1 MRTLFILIKRNIKL
15 YFKDKGLFFSSLIT
29 PIIMLF
35 LYVTFLAKVYKDSF
49 VGAIPE
55 TFPVAESLINGCV
68 GGQLVA
74 SLIAVSCVTIS
85 FCSNLLMISDKYQNQ
100 IDDFCVSP
108 TKRYVLDLSYLL
120 ATFFSTLIICFVT
133 CGLGFIYLACIGWY
147 ISFTDVLLIIV
158 DTIIL
163 NLFGTLLSSIIYKF
177 LSTQGQA
184 SAAGTIVS
192 AGYGFICG
200 AYMPISQFGKG
211 LQNTLAF
218 LPGTHGTSLLKNH
231 FLNGVY
237 SQMTK
242 DGFPLEVVNGIKD
255 SIDCNLYFFNNKVE
269 IWMMYVIMLVSLL
282 VLLGIYI
289 LISFVKKDKKR

>member
-1 MRTLFILIKRNIKL
+1 MRTLFVMVKRNIKL

-29 PIIMLF
+29 PLIMLI
-35 LYVTFLAKVYKDSF
+35 LYMTFLAKVYKDSF
-49 VGAIPE
+49 TGAIPE
-55 TFPVAESLINGCV
+55 GVNIADSIINGCV

-85 FCSNLLMISDKYQNQ
+85 FCSNLLMISDKFQNQ

-108 TKRYVLDLSYLL
+108 TKRYVLDLSYLI
-120 ATFFSTLIICFVT
+120 ATFFSTLIVCFIT
-133 CGLGFIYLACIGWY
+133 CGIGFIYIACIGWY

-158 DTIIL
+158 DTILL

-200 AYMPISQFGKG
+200 AYMPISQFGSG
-211 LQNTLAF
+211 IRNVLAF
-218 LPGTHGTSLLKNH
+218 LPGTYGTSLIKNH

-237 SQMTK
+237 NAMTD
-242 DGFPLEVVNGIKD
+242 DGFPQEVVSGIRD

-269 IWMMYVIMLVSLL
+269 IWVMYLIMVISVL

>member
-1 MRTLFILIKRNIKL
+1 MRTLFVMVKRNIKL

-29 PIIMLF
+29 PLIMLI
-35 LYVTFLAKVYKDSF
+35 LYMTFLAKVYKDSF
-49 VGAIPE
+49 ASAIPDG
-55 TFPVAESLINGCV
+55 VNIADSIINGCV

-108 TKRYVLDLSYLL
+108 TKRYIVDLSYLI
-120 ATFFSTLIICFVT
+120 ATFCSTLIVCFIT
-133 CGLGFIYLACIGWY
+133 CGIGFIYIACIGWY
-147 ISFTDVLLIIV
+147 ISFTDVVLIIV
-158 DTIIL
+158 DTILL

-200 AYMPISQFGKG
+200 AYMPISQFGSG
-211 LQNTLAF
+211 IRNVLAF
-218 LPGTHGTSLLKNH
+218 FPGTYGTSLIKNH

-237 SQMTK
+237 GAMSEE
-242 DGFPLEVVNGIKD
+242 GFPLEVVSGIKD
-255 SIDCNLYFFNNKVE
+255 SVDCNLYFFNNKVE
-269 IWMMYVIMLVSLL
+269 IWMMYVIMIVS
-282 VLLGIYI
+282 VIILLGIYI

>member
-29 PIIMLF
+29 PLIMLI
-35 LYVTFLAKVYKDSF
+35 LYMTFLAKVYKDSF
-49 VGAIPE
+49 AGAIPE
-55 TFPVAESLINGCV
+55 NVQVADSLINGCV

-120 ATFFSTLIICFVT
+120 ATFCSTLIICFIT

-200 AYMPISQFGKG
+200 AYMPISQFGIG

-218 LPGTHGTSLLKNH
+218 LPGTYGTSLIKNH

-237 SQMTK
+237 SQMAK
-242 DGFPLEVVNGIKD
+242 DGFPLEVVSGIKD
-255 SIDCNLYFFNNKVE
+255 SVDCNLYFFNNKVE

-289 LISFVKKDKKR
+289 LISFVKKDRKR